1 MVDRMN
7 DEIKNLHD
15 KILNYKGALY
25 GSGKCVIFRSKDGD
39 INPPVELLVIGEA
52 PGYYE
57 SISGVPFVGKAG
69 KELDK
74 ILDFLGFNYV
84 ITNVV
89 KYRPTDEN
97 GQDRKPT
104 QEEVESWL
112 PLLEEQIS
120 LYKPKVILLLGDT
133 ALKAVL
139 KLNMSI
145 TQVSKSFKTFYHQKI
160 PTFVYFHP
168 SYLVRNNYDWKSD
181 IEKLK
186 DLMKKYI

>member
-1 MVDRMN
+1 MN
-7 DEIKNLHD
+7 DEIKKLHD
-15 KILNYKGALY
+15 EILNYKGPLY

-39 INPPVELLVIGEA
+39 INPPIELLVIGEA

-57 SISGVPFVGKAG
+57 SLSGVPFVGKAG

-74 ILDFLGFNYV
+74 ILEFLGFNYV

-97 GQDRKPT
+97 GNDRKPT
-104 QEEVESWL
+104 PQEVESWL
-112 PLLEEQIS
+112 PFLEKQNS
-120 LYKPKVILLLGDT
+120 LYKPKIILLLGDT

-139 KLNMSI
+139 KTTMSI
-145 TQVSKSFKTFYHQKI
+145 TQASKSLKTFYHNKI

-168 SYLVRNNYDWKSD
+168 SYLVRNGYDWTPE